1 MNLKLSVL
9 VLAGAMTLTASAQEQ
24 AGRAT
29 KVSYDKGASHNWF
42 TTFLGGA
49 SISGNGHN
57 SEAVFKDRLSFS
69 PSLAVGKWHN
79 PYFATRLKVE
89 AGEVKS
95 FMKATS
101 LSKHEHHYVGA
112 HYDFMFDVVNFFSQ
126 KPGACPVGLTPFVG
140 VGYEYKFDSNKDF
153 KATHAATANLG
164 LQLAVRLAKRV
175 DFILEGQTT
184 WNGLQIKNSFP
195 TDYANNLRYSA
206 SAGLNFRLG
215 KVGFSPVKRLD
226 ESLVNGLR
234 KQIAALEAENAELA
248 KRPKDCP
255 EVAPTVTTTTANRFL
270 ADKSILFA
278 HGKSAVSKCQY
289 ITLFDAS
296 EFVNKHG
303 GEVVVTGYIQKSE
316 SRFKELAA
324 QRAQEVA
331 NILIKEYGVPS
342 DKISIEYKEIAD
354 APFGEEHGAWNRT
367 VVIRSK

>member
-9 VLAGAMTLTASAQEQ
+9 VLAGAMTLTANAQEQ
-24 AGRAT
+24 TGRAT
-29 KVSYDKGASHNWF
+29 KVAYDKGASANWF
-42 TTFLGGA
+42 MTFLGGA
-49 SISGNGHN
+49 SISGNGDN
-57 SEAVFKDRLSFS
+57 GQAMFKDRLSFT

-79 PYFATRLKVE
+79 PYFATRLKAEVGE
-89 AGEVKS
+89 AKS
-95 FMKATS
+95 FMKGAS
-101 LSKHEHHYVGA
+101 WAKHEHHFVGA

-140 VGYEYKFDSNKDF
+140 LGYEYKFDSNKGF
-153 KATHAATANLG
+153 KDTHAATANLG

-184 WNGLQIKNSFP
+184 WNGLQIKNSYP
-195 TDYANNLRYSA
+195 TDFANNLRYTA

-215 KVGFSPVKRLD
+215 KVGFTPVKRLD
-226 ESLVNGLR
+226 EALVSNLR
-234 KQIAALEAENAELA
+234 NQIAALEAENAELA

-255 EVAPTVTTTTANRFL
+255 DVVAPVAITSPNQFL
-270 ADKSILFA
+270 ADKSVLFT

-303 GEVVVTGYIQKSE
+303 GEIVVTGYIQKSE

-324 QRAQEVA
+324 KRAQEVA
-331 NILIKEYGVPS
+331 RILTTEYGVPS
-342 DKISIEYKEIAD
+342 EKITIEYKD
-354 APFGEEHGAWNRT
+354 ASDALFDGQNTAWNRQ